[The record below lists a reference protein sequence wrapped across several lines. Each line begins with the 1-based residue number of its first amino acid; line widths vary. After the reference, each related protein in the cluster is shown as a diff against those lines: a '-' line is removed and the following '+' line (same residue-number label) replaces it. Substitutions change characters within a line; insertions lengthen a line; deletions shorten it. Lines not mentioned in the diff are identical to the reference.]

1 MKKFKSFWPLALLL
15 VILLAGF
22 APVAQGIQRF
32 NTILTRVLTVQN
44 SAEFQGPVT
53 AAAGISADDLTL
65 SDDLAVTGDATL
77 SGNLPGRSLALRY
90 QDVNAALTVYA
101 AAEVVS
107 TTTSITTS
115 LLGIDYPR
123 NLVITLSSAAQR
135 AAGNITV
142 TGVDARGAAA
152 TEIFAMT
159 AITDAEVLTGNVPW
173 VSISSIAIPTQTN
186 PFTLTVTGGQKFGLP
201 HLPQAAGDVY
211 HLTVNA
217 TPQAAPTVNATYG
230 TVDPVSTPAANVDY
244 TILMRQ

>member
-1 MKKFKSFWPLALLL
+1 MKKFKSLWPLALLL

-22 APVAQGIQRF
+22 APVEQGIQRF
-32 NTILTRVLTVQN
+32 NTIISRVLTVQTR
-44 SAEFQGPVT
+44 AEFQGPAT
-53 AAAGISADDLTL
+53 FAAGISADDLTL
-65 SDDLAVTGDATL
+65 SDDLTVTGDATL
-77 SGNLPGRSLALRY
+77 SGNLPGRALALRY

-101 AAEVVS
+101 EAAVA
-107 TTTSITTS
+107 TTTTTITTS

-123 NLVITLSSAAQR
+123 NLVITLASDAQR
-135 AAGNITV
+135 SAGNIV
-142 TGVDARGAAA
+142 VSGVDARGSAA

-159 AITDAEVLTGNVPW
+159 AITDPETLTGNVPW
-173 VSISSIAIPTQTN
+173 VNISSIAIPTQTN
-186 PFTLTVTGGQKFGLP
+186 PFTLTVAGGQKFGLP